1 MAKKKDRVNQKK
13 DEEKLL
19 LAYKILCEFSEHDI
33 PVIRFN
39 CRKAKNELWQALF
52 ELDLI
57 PQKQGREAHL
67 LEPATVLLQ
76 GRKPGKKLSQFSG

>member
-1 MAKKKDRVNQKK
+1 MSEKNWLSEEDQ
-13 DEEKLL
+13 EKLRS
-19 LAYKILCEFSEHDI
+19 AHKILKEFSEHEI

-57 PQKQGREAHL
+57 RE
-67 LEPATVLLQ
+67 ESSFC
-76 GRKPGKKLSQFSG
+76 R

>member
-1 MAKKKDRVNQKK
+1 MNEKDRLNKE

-19 LAYKILCEFSEHDI
+19 FAYKILKEFSEHDF
-33 PVIRFN
+33 PVISFN

-57 PQKQGREAHL
+57 PPL
-67 LEPATVLLQ
+67 
-76 GRKPGKKLSQFSG
+76 

>member
-1 MAKKKDRVNQKK
+1 MSKNDYLNKE
-13 DEEKLL
+13 DEENLH
-19 LAYKILCEFSEHDI
+19 ATYKILDELSEHEF

-57 PQKQGREAHL
+57 AP
-67 LEPATVLLQ
+67 
-76 GRKPGKKLSQFSG
+76 F